1 MLAVDDSSYN
11 LFVLQLLIEE
21 MRIPDLVIKTAL
33 NGMQAVEAAKSEQS
47 RFTHVLLDLHM
58 PVMDGF

>member
-1 MLAVDDSSYN
+1 
-11 LFVLQLLIEE
+11 
-21 MRIPDLVIKTAL
+21 MRIPDLEIKTAL
-33 NGMQAVEAAKSEQS
+33 NGMQAVEAAKAERN